1 MIEFIRELNRNYLS
15 IVHEDE
21 KEPDYTMK
29 MVENNSIS
37 GLLSLRKSVVNN
49 RTSYLYDISGCIPLE
64 EKYIKNEFTVEDILL
79 AADSI
84 KEIIYTMDKYML
96 DINGVLFDVAYIF
109 CGINDAS
116 WKYVYNSEMSSDARE
131 GIKRVFE
138 YMLGRLNH
146 KDGNAVILGYG
157 LYKRVCRD
165 EIPLQ
170 RVFDNLEE
178 FSMYNVNAANGRKN
192 LFGDSVVEDNSCG
205 TNINGK
211 ANTESAEKERTEK
224 EKTEKEKAFG
234 VRYELSKRKYPS
246 VAQELLKEEQ
256 EKKVIDKRYVMTAAV
271 VSAVIAVV
279 VGLIWGVVTGII
291 AALVCTVMAAAVML
305 LILKGPSWEKIVTS
319 EIRLPY
325 ETENPRIKPYEA
337 KNSSE
342 DMMENTGQ
350 ATVVIGMGTMKSL
363 RRISGAAGQDEYIIT
378 EASVSIGSGASADI
392 VIKDSGISRLHAR
405 IIREGEMYFIKDMN
419 STNGT
424 WINDRRISVYEL
436 CPIKNGDVIKLA
448 KSSFE
453 LIDTAV

>member
-21 KEPDYTMK
+21 REPDYTMK

-109 CGINDAS
+109 CSINDDS

-178 FSMYNVNAANGRKN
+178 FS
-192 LFGDSVVEDNSCG
+192 
-205 TNINGK
+205 I
-211 ANTESAEKERTEK
+211 
-224 EKTEKEKAFG
+224 
-234 VRYELSKRKYPS
+234 
-246 VAQELLKEEQ
+246 
-256 EKKVIDKRYVMTAAV
+256 
-271 VSAVIAVV
+271 
-279 VGLIWGVVTGII
+279 
-291 AALVCTVMAAAVML
+291 
-305 LILKGPSWEKIVTS
+305 
-319 EIRLPY
+319 
-325 ETENPRIKPYEA
+325 
-337 KNSSE
+337 
-342 DMMENTGQ
+342 
-350 ATVVIGMGTMKSL
+350 
-363 RRISGAAGQDEYIIT
+363 
-378 EASVSIGSGASADI
+378 
-392 VIKDSGISRLHAR
+392 
-405 IIREGEMYFIKDMN
+405 
-419 STNGT
+419 
-424 WINDRRISVYEL
+424 
-436 CPIKNGDVIKLA
+436 
-448 KSSFE
+448 
-453 LIDTAV
+453 